1 MLKLYLFIPV
11 SSDTVERTFSALQ
24 RVKSYLRSTLT
35 QERLNHLI
43 LLNTHKDLLDE
54 ISIEY
59 IAKDFVS
66 KIDTRKN
73 YFGNF

>member
-1 MLKLYLFIPV
+1 M
-11 SSDTVERTFSALQ
+11 
-24 RVKSYLRSTLT
+24 T

-54 ISIEY
+54 ISIEH

-66 KIDTRKN
+66 KNDTRRN
-73 YFGNF
+73 YFGYF

>member
-1 MLKLYLFIPV
+1 M
-11 SSDTVERTFSALQ
+11 S
-24 RVKSYLRSTLT
+24 

-54 ISIEY
+54 IRTEH
-59 IAKDFVS
+59 IAKDVVS
-66 KIDTRKN
+66 KNDTRKN